1 MKARN
6 NNGVA
11 GNYATKM
18 NADTK
23 CQDIKIDRNMFEQK
37 ETNFK
42 TIAETRNE
50 IEATAKRMAEY
61 MEELNNIVQDLA
73 RGANPEAEI
82 SFDAYMEL
90 PYAEKIKLF
99 KKG

>member
-1 MKARN
+1 
-6 NNGVA
+6 
-11 GNYATKM
+11 
-18 NADTK
+18 
-23 CQDIKIDRNMFEQK
+23 MFEQK

-42 TIAETRNE
+42 TIKETKTAIEE
-50 IEATAKRMAEY
+50 IAKILAEY